1 MGYGHEAL
9 VKREQQMTINSE
21 RTSTVTEV
29 DGDAFQS
36 LSREGKK
43 LWLDSMSINQEGTGK
58 TEGIDPGK
66 TTTKDKH
73 T

>member
-9 VKREQQMTINSE
+9 VKQEQQMTINSE
-21 RTSTVTEV
+21 HTSMVTEV

-36 LSREGKK
+36 LSREGKR
-43 LWLDSMSINQEGTGK
+43 LWLGSTSINQEGTGK

-66 TTTKDKH
+66 TTKKDKR